1 MKYFN
6 KLDTFYFI
14 LGFSIGIF
22 IVYITKPAR
31 KIVYKHPTPDN
42 TERLV
47 YHDNAENCYKY
58 VAEEITC
65 PDDPTQVFS
74 HPLVLG

>member
-6 KLDTFYFI
+6 KLDTFYFL

-22 IVYITKPAR
+22 IVYITKPSR
-31 KIVYKHPTPDN
+31 KIIYKHPTPDN
-42 TERLV
+42 SERLV
-47 YHDNAENCYKY
+47 YRDESENCYKY
-58 VAEEITC
+58 VSEEIKC

-74 HPLVLG
+74 HPLVLD